1 MIYSQSFS
9 VNMCH
14 AFKALLHGI
23 FLHMVRATLS
33 IQTATQGGMNG
44 AAKTSD
50 RIRPQDNG
58 KGCNRIYR
66 QEQPGLLEGR
76 RASRLS

>member
-1 MIYSQSFS
+1 MIYSQHFS

-50 RIRPQDNG
+50 RIRPKDNG
-58 KGCNRIYR
+58 KGCRRIHR
-66 QEQPGLLEGR
+66 
-76 RASRLS
+76 

>member
-1 MIYSQSFS
+1 M
-9 VNMCH
+9 NMCH

-33 IQTATQGGMNG
+33 IQMATQGGMNG

-50 RIRPQDNG
+50 RIRPQDHG
-58 KGCNRIYR
+58 KGCNRIHR
-66 QEQPGLLEGR
+66 KEQPRLLQR
-76 RASRLS
+76 RRTSRLP

>member
-1 MIYSQSFS
+1 M
-9 VNMCH
+9 NMCH

-23 FLHMVRATLS
+23 FLHMVRANLS

-58 KGCNRIYR
+58 KGCNRIHR
-66 QEQPGLLEGR
+66 
-76 RASRLS
+76 